1 MSGQTLNA
9 SPGDLGRALEKL
21 KSRRCYEKNDL
32 LFRDGEPCMGI
43 YLIESGEVQLLLPAR
58 QKHYKIFD
66 CAGTGAVLG
75 LSEAMS
81 GSPHKMMA
89 EAVGPVEIAYIERM
103 ALMNFLAK
111 HCEVCMQIVALLSE
125 DLHGLYRRFRT
136 VGTVEG
142 RKSQP
147 PRTQRNPKNALPS

>member
-1 MSGQTLNA
+1 
-9 SPGDLGRALEKL
+9 
-21 KSRRCYEKNDL
+21 
-32 LFRDGEPCMGI
+32 MGI

-58 QKHYKIFD
+58 QKQYKIFD

-89 EAVGPVEIAYIERM
+89 EAVGPVEIAYVERM
-103 ALMNFLAK
+103 ALMNFLAE

-125 DLHGLYRRFRT
+125 DLHGLYRRFRMISPA
-136 VGTVEG
+136 EWKQ

-147 PRTQRNPKNALPS
+147 QRTQRLTKDVLPS